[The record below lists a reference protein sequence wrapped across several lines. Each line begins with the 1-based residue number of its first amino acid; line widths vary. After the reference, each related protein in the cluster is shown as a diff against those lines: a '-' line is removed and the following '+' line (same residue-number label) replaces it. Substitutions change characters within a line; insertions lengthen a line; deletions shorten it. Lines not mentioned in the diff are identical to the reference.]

1 MGKTYRSWDSRSP
14 KYNKKRGKGGSRRGT
29 RWAKDYDHRVYEPV
43 RGSNE
48 NNENENENEED
59 YYDAQFSD

>member
-29 RWAKDYDHRVYEPV
+29 RWSKDYDYRVYEPI
-43 RGSNE
+43 RDLNE
-48 NNENENENEED
+48 NNENEED
-59 YYDAQFSD
+59 YYDDQFSD